1 MDGTRVP
8 TGACLLK
15 RIGGSSYKDTR
26 NSCDKMLECTLR
38 APRNRLLLKKPVIT
52 GTDDHD
58 IPVHFK
64 DIIEEYMTKG
74 MPKGGTSKKL
84 RFTTVKIVGG
94 HVGLTVAI
102 HLTGKKHKKADI
114 VRLQLKQMENSGVK
128 SKSHLLDKGFCNT
141 ETIRALLGMKQR
153 FIMPA
158 VKTSKVK
165 AAIESYAAGTGNAVV
180 RYTMRNKNKNIQVT
194 VTLVM
199 VKKRG
204 AKKTDP
210 VTEQYVAFVTD
221 ASLHKAMALLAN
233 IPEEYRKRWD
243 IETGYRCAKQ
253 IRPVTCSKNPSIRL
267 VLFYFTMIMYN
278 VWVYSNWIANGGVAK
293 GSIMEGTYVRPV
305 IEMYRM
311 QRSFRRT
318 CEKMIKRGIIMPDVI
333 FADVH

>member
-1 MDGTRVP
+1 MDGAKVP

-26 NSCDKMLECTLR
+26 NSCDNMLECTLR
-38 APRNRLLLKKPVIT
+38 APRNRRLYKKPVIT

-74 MPKGGTSKKL
+74 MPKGETSKKL

-102 HLTGKKHKKADI
+102 HLTEKKHKKADI
-114 VRLQLKQMENSGVK
+114 IRLQLKQMENSGVK
-128 SKSHLLDKGFCNT
+128 SKEHLLDKGFCNT
-141 ETIRALLGMKQR
+141 EIIRALLDMKQR

-165 AAIESYAAGTGNAVV
+165 AAIESYAAGTGKAVV
-180 RYTMRNKNKNIQVT
+180 RYTMRNKSTQAT
-194 VTLVM
+194 MTLVI
-199 VKKRG
+199 VKKKG

-210 VTEQYVAFVTD
+210 ATDQYVAFATD
-221 ASLHKAMALLAN
+221 ASLHKAQALLAN

-253 IRPVTCSKNPSIRL
+253 IRPVTCSRNPSVRL
-267 VLFYFTMIMYN
+267 VPFYFTMITYN
-278 VWVYSNWIANGGVAK
+278 V
-293 GSIMEGTYVRPV
+293 
-305 IEMYRM
+305 
-311 QRSFRRT
+311 
-318 CEKMIKRGIIMPDVI
+318 
-333 FADVH
+333 